1 MMWTSIEANTGIIC
15 ACLLCLKPLIL
26 RIWPSL
32 LGDSRPPRHNLH
44 LPTFGQSQTTFLTQ
58 STTMVTTTVVG
69 SRNDSPFKGMQQS
82 PASPTS
88 TSQLHPPEV
97 AHLCSIKENKQ
108 LESSK
113 RGPPT
118 TPYNNSVV
126 SLSLPQRSRS
136 SRSYFQKLNNFPK
149 QQRSMPDLNQ
159 RPSIFVSDSSS
170 CTTTIAASGSNSSGS
185 RSSPG
190 SIIVDTEM
198 VQTEE
203 YITPSPTLRPFAES
217 SDARSQREKSF
228 TLDIPDIPVD

>member
-1 MMWTSIEANTGIIC
+1 MEANTGIIC

-32 LGDSRPPRHNLH
+32 LSDSRPPRHNLH
-44 LPTFGQSQTTFLTQ
+44 LPTFGQSQTMFLTQ
-58 STTMVTTTVVG
+58 STSIVSTTVVG
-69 SRNDSPFKGMQQS
+69 SRNDSAFKGMRQS
-82 PASPTS
+82 STLPTS
-88 TSQLHPPEV
+88 TSPLHPPEV
-97 AHLCSIKENKQ
+97 AHLCSIKENIQ
-108 LESSK
+108 LESPK
-113 RGPPT
+113 RDPPT
-118 TPYNNSVV
+118 TPHNNSTV
-126 SLSLPQRSRS
+126 SSILPQRPQS
-136 SRSYFQKLNNFPK
+136 SRGYFQKLNSSLK

-159 RPSIFVSDSSS
+159 KPSIFVSDVSS

-198 VQTEE
+198 VRTEE
-203 YITPSPTLRPFAES
+203 YIRASLTPRPFAEA